1 MQNRPEIVIR
11 AADGERLATLASGLL
26 GHTPELAEELLGEL
40 ARARMAGDDALP
52 PDTVQMGS
60 TLTYEAD
67 GQRRRVTLVYP
78 TEADIAAGRISVLT
92 PIGAALLGLAEGQSI
107 DWTARDGRVRRL
119 TIVEVERG
127 AA

>member
-1 MQNRPEIVIR
+1 M
-11 AADGERLATLASGLL
+11 
-26 GHTPELAEELLGEL
+26 
-40 ARARMAGDDALP
+40 
-52 PDTVQMGS
+52 
-60 TLTYEAD
+60 
-67 GQRRRVTLVYP
+67 
-78 TEADIAAGRISVLT
+78 LT

>member
-1 MQNRPEIVIR
+1 
-11 AADGERLATLASGLL
+11 
-26 GHTPELAEELLGEL
+26 
-40 ARARMAGDDALP
+40 
-52 PDTVQMGS
+52 MGS